1 MRLQRFAFGGR
12 VDPLLEP
19 VAAADPLGPQ
29 AREWLGEP
37 TTEIVQAVHEKQLY
51 VADLSAWPVD
61 AAGWE
66 RVRSTLAPALDVFP
80 SVERALDGGG
90 ISVDVDQA
98 TLRATFRFASRLR
111 ARYTVIDFLEGQE
124 KLEQAIE
131 EAIG

>member
-1 MRLQRFAFGGR
+1 MRLQRFAYAGG
-12 VDPLLEP
+12 VDALREP
-19 VAAADPLGPQ
+19 APVADPLGPE

-37 TTEIVQAVHEKQLY
+37 TGEIVAAVQEKQRY
-51 VADLSAWPVD
+51 AAETSAWPAN

-66 RVRSTLAPALDVFP
+66 RVRATLAPALEVFP
-80 SVERALDGGG
+80 SVERALDSGH
-90 ISVDVDQA
+90 ICVAVDPA

-124 KLEQAIE
+124 KLEDAIA